1 MHFQKRLVV
10 SFLALVAACGGSA
23 DGPAAPNDD
32 DVPDASVAVV
42 ADPTGDTFETTGVQW
57 DVTELRIERGA
68 EDITVRLELS
78 RDVISPAAGDPLGLI
93 AVLDLDLDQNPATGG
108 IAVVD
113 EFRRDGGS
121 TGLGVDAV
129 VSLSDFVDGTTP
141 VVDGRGVVTGRVRPV
156 FEGRHV
162 TVTIPRA
169 LLGNDDGYVNAAAIV
184 GITGRPTDIAP
195 NAGRLSLIPPAS
207 RRY

>member
-1 MHFQKRLVV
+1 MHFQKRIVV
-10 SFLALVAACGGSA
+10 SFITLVAACGGNA

-32 DVPDASVAVV
+32 GGPSDKSVAVA
-42 ADPTGDTFETTGVQW
+42 ADPTGDTFGTTGVQW
-57 DVTELRIERGA
+57 DVTELKVERSADG
-68 EDITVRLELS
+68 ITARLELS
-78 RDVISPAAGDPLGLI
+78 RDVVSPATGDPSGLV
-93 AVLDLDLDQNPATGG
+93 AVLDFDLDQNPATGV

-141 VVDGRGVVTGRVRPV
+141 VFDARGAETGRVRPV

-195 NAGRLSLIPPAS
+195 NAGRLSLTRPD
-207 RRY
+207 